1 MENKIMTPAT
11 KGLIIGLVLI
21 AISVVMQLVI
31 VDLEKMQ
38 KLNWVSFLL
47 ILAGIV
53 WACFGYAKEM
63 NGNVT
68 FGNVFAHGFKTT
80 AVLTLIMLAY
90 TVLSLTILFPEMK
103 EKAIELARTQME
115 EQGKLSETQ
124 IDQAVSMTEK
134 FFMPFAIGGV
144 IITYLVMGAIASLIG
159 AAIAKKNP
167 EPKPFQ

>member
-1 MENKIMTPAT
+1 MTPAT

-21 AISVVMQLVI
+21 AVSVVMQLLI
-31 VDLEKMQ
+31 SDMEKMQ

-47 ILAGIV
+47 IIVGIV
-53 WACFGYAKEM
+53 WACFSYGKEM

-68 FGNVFAHGFKTT
+68 FGNVFAHGFKTS
-80 AVLTLIMLAY
+80 AVLTIIMLAY
-90 TVLSLTILFPEMK
+90 TILSLTVLFPEMK

-115 EQGKLSETQ
+115 AKGELSEAQ

-144 IITYLVMGAIASLIG
+144 LIAYLVMGAIASLIG

-167 EPKPFQ
+167 NPQPFQ

>member
-1 MENKIMTPAT
+1 MTPAT

-21 AISVVMQLVI
+21 AVSVVMQLLI
-31 VDLEKMQ
+31 SDMEKMQ

-47 ILAGIV
+47 IIVGIV
-53 WACFGYAKEM
+53 WACFSYGKEM

-68 FGNVFAHGFKTT
+68 FGNVFAHGFKTS
-80 AVLTLIMLAY
+80 AVLTIIMLAY
-90 TVLSLTILFPEMK
+90 TVLSLTVLFPEMK

-115 EQGKLSETQ
+115 AKGELSEAQ

-144 IITYLVMGAIASLIG
+144 LIAYLVMGAIASLIG

-167 EPKPFQ
+167 NPQPFQ

>member
-1 MENKIMTPAT
+1 MENKIMTPAI

-21 AISVVMQLVI
+21 AVSVVMQLLI
-31 VDLEKMQ
+31 TDLEKLQ

-47 ILAGIV
+47 IVAGIV
-53 WACFGYAKEM
+53 WACFSYSKDM

-80 AVLTLIMLAY
+80 AVLTIIMLAF
-90 TVLSLTILFPEMK
+90 TVLSFTILFPEMK
-103 EKAIELARTQME
+103 DKAIELARTQME
-115 EQGKLSETQ
+115 AKGELSEAQ

-144 IITYLVMGAIASLIG
+144 LIAYLVMGAIASLIG

-167 EPKPFQ
+167 NPQPFQ

>member
-1 MENKIMTPAT
+1 MTPAI

-21 AISVVMQLVI
+21 AVSVVMQLLI
-31 VDLEKMQ
+31 TDLEKLQ

-47 ILAGIV
+47 IVAGIV
-53 WACFGYAKEM
+53 WACFSYSKDM

-80 AVLTLIMLAY
+80 AVLTIIMLAF
-90 TVLSLTILFPEMK
+90 TVLSFTILFPEMK
-103 EKAIELARTQME
+103 DKAIELARTQME
-115 EQGKLSETQ
+115 AKGELSEAQ

-144 IITYLVMGAIASLIG
+144 LIAYLVMGAIASLIG

-167 EPKPFQ
+167 NPQPFQ

>member
-21 AISVVMQLVI
+21 AVSVSMQLLI
-31 VDLEKMQ
+31 TDLETLQ

-47 ILAGIV
+47 IIAGIV
-53 WACFGYAKEM
+53 WACFSYAKEM

-68 FGNVFAHGFKTT
+68 FGNIFAHGFKTT
-80 AVLTLIMLAY
+80 AVLTIIMVAF
-90 TVLSLTILFPEMK
+90 TVLSFTVLFPEMK
-103 EKAIELARTQME
+103 DKAIELARTQME
-115 EQGKLSETQ
+115 AKGELSETQ

-144 IITYLVMGAIASLIG
+144 IIAYLVMGAIASLIG

-167 EPKPFQ
+167 NPQPFQ

>member
-21 AISVVMQLVI
+21 AVSVLMQLLI
-31 VDLEKMQ
+31 SDLEKMQ
-38 KLNWVSFLL
+38 KLNWVSFVL
-47 ILAGIV
+47 IIAAIV
-53 WACFGYAKEM
+53 WACYSYSKDM

-80 AVLTLIMLAY
+80 AVLTIIMVAF

-115 EQGKLSETQ
+115 AKGELSESQ

-144 IITYLVMGAIASLIG
+144 LIAYLIMGAIASLIG

-167 EPKPFQ
+167 NPQPFQ